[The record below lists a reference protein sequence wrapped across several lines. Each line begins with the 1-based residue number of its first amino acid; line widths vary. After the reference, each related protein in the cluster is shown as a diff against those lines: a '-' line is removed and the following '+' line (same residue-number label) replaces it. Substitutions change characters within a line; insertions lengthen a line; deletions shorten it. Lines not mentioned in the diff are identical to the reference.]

1 MEPNKKGHLHHS
13 AQPLIAPA
21 KPRLLDQMRDR
32 IRSKHYSL
40 RTEHA
45 FLGWVKRF
53 ILFNDKRHPAE
64 LSAVEV
70 ERFLSL
76 FVVVGFVLVFL
87 LFLVLVVFLFLFFV
101 VFVLFLLW

>member
-45 FLGWVKRF
+45 YLGWVKRF
-53 ILFNDKRHPAE
+53 ILFIDKRHPAE

-70 ERFLSL
+70 ERFLSQRA
-76 FVVVGFVLVFL
+76 GGGSGAAAARGRARAAGGGGDK
-87 LFLVLVVFLFLFFV
+87 
-101 VFVLFLLW
+101 